1 MGRVAAVAVAAA
13 LSLAPRISAAQRAMP
28 ARVRV
33 ESTPCATGPF
43 DLRAW
48 TPLLRNELETDG
60 VESVDVGAQPPEG
73 EAPLA
78 VIHVELARCDD
89 GSTEAAVTVDD
100 ELTHKTVRRVVALDD
115 IPAEG
120 RGRALALAIA
130 ELLRA
135 SWIELT
141 LDDAQRPQTPAPAPI
156 RRAMLLRVRALPER
170 APEPATRPAR
180 PATSATRTA
189 PMWLGAVADLRTFPG
204 QGGAL
209 LGARALFSWSPWTSV
224 PVRLRADV
232 GGAAGTALAARGE
245 VDLSLASVGLGVMVG
260 GGNERVDLAVGARI
274 EGGWAWASGTP
285 ANASSVGDHGS
296 DAVLLATVTSALR
309 VALTGRWSASVDVSA
324 GQTLR
329 YVTVSAGDER
339 VAGVRGPVLAVGLGV
354 GASLP

>member
-1 MGRVAAVAVAAA
+1 MGRVAAAIVAA
-13 LSLAPRISAAQRAMP
+13 LSLAPRVSVAQRAMP
-28 ARVRV
+28 SHVRV
-33 ESTPCATGPF
+33 ESTPCEAGPF
-43 DLRAW
+43 DVRVW

-60 VESVDVGAQPPEG
+60 VASVDVGAQPAAG
-73 EAPLA
+73 ETPLA

-89 GSTEAAVTVDD
+89 RSTEAAVTVDD

-120 RGRALALAIA
+120 RARALALAIA

-135 SWIELT
+135 SWIELA
-141 LDDAQRPQTPAPAPI
+141 LDDAQAPQTVASAPI
-156 RRAMLLRVRALPER
+156 RRAMLLRVRALP
-170 APEPATRPAR
+170 APTPEPAARVAR
-180 PATSATRTA
+180 PPAPPTRAA
-189 PMWLGAVADLRTFPG
+189 PAWLGVVADLRTFPG

-209 LGARALFSWSPWTSV
+209 LGARALFSWSPWANV
-224 PVRLRADV
+224 PVRLRADL
-232 GGAAGTALAARGE
+232 GGATGTALAARGE

-260 GGNERVDLAVGARI
+260 GGNERVDLAVGARL

-285 ANASSVGDHGS
+285 ANASTVGDRGS

-339 VAGVRGPVLAVGLGV
+339 VAGVRGPVLAVGLGIS
-354 GASLP
+354 AALP